1 VVKTTGYIEI
11 PHTKAKNIA
20 CGFNRRRQRIF
31 IAIIR
36 FAGLTLKHIS
46 RG

>member
-20 CGFNRRRQRIF
+20 CGFNRRDVKNINYDYRLYRIDY
-31 IAIIR
+31 
-36 FAGLTLKHIS
+36 
-46 RG
+46 